1 MPIRITGEISPG
13 EGMLNQQIVQI
24 PVEAEATN
32 IPQGI
37 DVDVE
42 GMQIGQ
48 AVHASDLKLPPGVTL
63 QVEPDTLVLHVIAR
77 TTAEQPE
84 EGEEAA
90 EVPESVARGGLRPRR
105 GVGRLTGER
114 WIIVGLGNPGPE
126 YAGNRHNVGHMVTA
140 LLAERAG
147 VRFKAHRSGNEVAEG
162 RLAEVPVTLA
172 RPRSYMN
179 LSGKPV
185 AALAAFYKV
194 PPDRLVVIHDE
205 LDIPFGALR
214 LKFGGGDNGHNG
226 LRSITQALG
235 TRDYYRVRFGIGR
248 LPGRMEAASYV
259 LRDFGPAERKEL
271 PLLID
276 RAADAT
282 ETLLAKGLAD
292 AQNIYHADWPEE
304 LPS

>member
-1 MPIRITGEISPG
+1 
-13 EGMLNQQIVQI
+13 
-24 PVEAEATN
+24 
-32 IPQGI
+32 
-37 DVDVE
+37 
-42 GMQIGQ
+42 
-48 AVHASDLKLPPGVTL
+48 
-63 QVEPDTLVLHVIAR
+63 
-77 TTAEQPE
+77 
-84 EGEEAA
+84 
-90 EVPESVARGGLRPRR
+90 
-105 GVGRLTGER
+105 
-114 WIIVGLGNPGPE
+114 
-126 YAGNRHNVGHMVTA
+126 MVTA
-140 LLAERAG
+140 LLAARAG
-147 VRFKAHRSGNEVAEG
+147 LRFKAHRSGNEVAEG

-185 AALAAFYKV
+185 AALAAFYQV

-235 TRDYYRVRFGIGR
+235 SRDYYRVRFGIGR
-248 LPGRMEAASYV
+248 PPGRMEAASYV
-259 LRDFGPAERKEL
+259 LRDFGPAERKDL